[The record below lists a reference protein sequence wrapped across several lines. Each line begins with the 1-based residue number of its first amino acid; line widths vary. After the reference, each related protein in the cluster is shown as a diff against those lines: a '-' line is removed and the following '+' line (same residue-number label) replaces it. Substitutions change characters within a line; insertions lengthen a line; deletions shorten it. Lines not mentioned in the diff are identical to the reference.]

1 MVDVVERKPSY
12 NGGVITLKCKDF
24 RTITLEVAGSDDFQN
39 VAQSIEWLSNLDD
52 PRLMY
57 PFFYR
62 AMFDIV
68 EDGWDAFQLEN
79 EFSKIKMYS
88 DDWRISY
95 VNKDFAVSFIWNL
108 GKTINLVL

>member
-1 MVDVVERKPSY
+1 MDVVERKPSF

-24 RTITLEVAGSDDFQN
+24 RTITLEVAGNDEFQN

-62 AMFDIV
+62 AMFDAV
-68 EDGWDAFQLEN
+68 EDGWHAFQLER
-79 EFSKIKMYS
+79 EFSKIKMHS

-95 VNKDFAVSFIWNL
+95 VNKKFDVRLCS
-108 GKTINLVL
+108 